1 MNTFTTEE
9 RHALVLNHISLAKKI
24 AYSKKKKLSHIS
36 LEELT
41 SAAYLGLVEAANNY
55 DPIKNDCF
63 SAFAVWR
70 IIGAVRDYLR
80 ELAWGSRSKPLKA
93 LEIED
98 ETYFVYNEISYMPY
112 FEDLIVNL
120 NAINKTV
127 LRLYYQEGLK
137 IKQIAD
143 KIGVHQSRI
152 SQILSESRLQLEKF
166 WNRQKDELSF
176 MAA

>member
-1 MNTFTTEE
+1 MTTFTTEE

-36 LEELT
+36 LDELN

-55 DPIKNDCF
+55 NPEKNDCF
-63 SAFAVWR
+63 SAFAIWR

-80 ELAWGSRSKPLKA
+80 ELSWGSRSNPLKQKV
-93 LEIED
+93 LD
-98 ETYFVYNEISYMPY
+98 ENYFFYDDLSYAPY
-112 FEDLIVNL
+112 FDELIVNL
-120 NAINKTV
+120 DATNKTV

-143 KIGVHQSRI
+143 KVGVHQSRI
-152 SQILSESRLQLEKF
+152 SQILSESRLQLQKF
-166 WNRQKDELSF
+166 WSRQKDELSF